1 MTSIM
6 LGNALF
12 PLPGTPQATEMPI
25 DLGATQNAWFGQY
38 FAPKLTTD
46 YKIMLNIDSK
56 LFLFHSS
63 ERDSPIPPPSRTL
76 LLPYLLLVQLKKIFY
91 IRQLFKRSFHLIK

>member
-1 MTSIM
+1 MTVQCEMLVYCRGAKDAMTAVM

-12 PLPGTPQATEMPI
+12 PLPGTPFATEAPI

-46 YKIMLNIDSK
+46 YRIMLNIDSK
-56 LFLFHSS
+56 SHGMILC
-63 ERDSPIPPPSRTL
+63 
-76 LLPYLLLVQLKKIFY
+76 
-91 IRQLFKRSFHLIK
+91 